1 MARFDVRIVAGLLK
15 LVEKQN
21 KDLRDEV
28 VRLTKALLYVDY
40 CLAQPGDD
48 ETPANQYV
56 PSRAEIESCTRVVQA
71 ALTPQGKGQQ
81 VLKSGQSQEISSYAE
96 GKGGGN
102 G

>member
-1 MARFDVRIVAGLLK
+1 MSDGKTTGLNLEEKLMACIELAQTRMS
-15 LVEKQN
+15 EN
-21 KDLRDEV
+21 EHLRDEV
-28 VRLTKALLYVDY
+28 ARLTKALLYVDY

-71 ALTPQGKGQQ
+71 ALTPQAGN
-81 VLKSGQSQEISSYAE
+81 
-96 GKGGGN
+96 GGGN